1 MSHPLCDN
9 AHTSRKRIAMKHTHS
24 VQDLLFDVDQ
34 VPVEAVVGSNGST
47 RRISIPGKKALVN
60 KFTLMFRY

>member
-1 MSHPLCDN
+1 
-9 AHTSRKRIAMKHTHS
+9 MKHNPT
-24 VQDLLFDVDQ
+24 VQEILFDVDQ
-34 VPVEAVVGSNGST
+34 VPIETVIGSNGST